1 MEIPRI
7 ISVDD
12 HVIEPAHVWQDY
24 LPAAFRDRGPR
35 LTRVKG
41 RLRFEPRHMAFREQ
55 EDGYWADCWSFG
67 GMLFPVTGGFAA
79 VSFPREAAHNRAVLF
94 DDILPGCYDRT
105 ARLAD
110 MDRNHTDASL
120 CFPTFPRFCGQTFL
134 ERGDR
139 DLALACV
146 RAYNDWM
153 IGEWCAD
160 AARGRLI
167 PLTLIPM
174 WDPDLAAQEVRRCA
188 AKGSHAIA
196 FSENPAALG
205 LPSVHTDAWDPLWAA
220 CEDTDTVVNMH
231 IGSSSTFSK
240 TSDDAPPLVII
251 ALTFEG
257 ASHALVDWLTSGVLA
272 RFSSLRIALSEGQ
285 VGWMPFLLERLDEA
299 WEHARG
305 YAKTQEKVPEPPST
319 LRPGPGLRLRLRRPG
334 GPGAAGP
341 HRHGPDHVRDRLPAR
356 RLHVPAL
363 QGHRRHDRVQSRPV
377 GAGNLAAA
385 ARQRDLLLPAGPLR
399 HHGVTQPKRRYV
411 SARTVEVT
419 PARLAIS
426 RVPTSSYPRSS
437 NSSRAARRTSD
448 RTVAELRRDEG
459 PWESVIRSSWRRV
472 GP

>member
-24 LPAAFRDRGPR
+24 LPAAFRDAGPR
-35 LTRVKG
+35 LIRVKG
-41 RLRFEPRHMAFREQ
+41 RLRFEPRHMAFREDQ
-55 EDGYWADCWSFG
+55 DGYWADCWSYAG
-67 GMLFPVTGGFAA
+67 ILFPVTGGFAA
-79 VSFPREAAHNRAVLF
+79 VSFPRDQAHNRAVLF
-94 DDILPGCYDRT
+94 EDILPGCYDRT

-146 RAYNDWM
+146 LAYNDWM

-160 AARGRLI
+160 EARGHLI

-174 WDPDLAAQEVRRCA
+174 WDPHLAAEEVRRCA

-205 LPSVHTDAWDPLWAA
+205 LPSVHTDAWDPLWTA
-220 CEDTDTVVNMH
+220 CQETDTVVNMH

-257 ASHALVDWLTSGVLA
+257 ASHALVDWLTCGVLA
-272 RFSSLRIALSEGQ
+272 RFPSLRIALSEGQ

-299 WEHARG
+299 WDHARG
-305 YAKTQEKVPEPPST
+305 YAKTQEKVPERPSSYV
-319 LRPGPGLRLRLRRPG
+319 PGRVFGCVFDDQVGLAL
-334 GPGAAGP
+334 
-341 HRHGPDHVRDRLPAR
+341 RDRIGMGQIMFETDYPHGDSTFPHSKDTAATIASKAGLSEQETW
-356 RLHVPAL
+356 RLL
-363 QGHRRHDRVQSRPV
+363 R
-377 GAGNLAAA
+377 GN
-385 ARQRDLLLPAGPLR
+385 
-399 HHGVTQPKRRYV
+399 
-411 SARTVEVT
+411 
-419 PARLAIS
+419 AIS
-426 RVPTSSYPRSS
+426 CYRL
-437 NSSRAARRTSD
+437 D
-448 RTVAELRRDEG
+448 RYGITN
-459 PWESVIRSSWRRV
+459 
-472 GP
+472 

>member
-12 HVIEPAHVWQDY
+12 HVIEPAHVWQEY
-24 LPAAFRDRGPR
+24 LPAAFRDRGPK
-35 LTRVKG
+35 LTRVRG
-41 RLRFEPRHMAFREQ
+41 RLRFEPRHMAFREDT
-55 EDGYWADCWSFG
+55 EGYWADCWSFG
-67 GMLFPVTGGFAA
+67 GILFPVTGGFAA
-79 VSFPREAAHNRAVLF
+79 VSFPRDQAHNRAVLF
-94 DDILPGCYDRT
+94 DDILPGCYDRG

-110 MDRNHTDASL
+110 MDGNHTDASL

-146 RAYNDWM
+146 QAYNDWM

-174 WDPDLAAQEVRRCA
+174 WDPVLAAQEVRRCA

-220 CEDTDTVVNMH
+220 CEETDTVVNMH

-305 YAKTQEKVPEPPST
+305 YAKTQQKVPEPPSSYV
-319 LRPGPGLRLRLRRPG
+319 PGRVFGCVFDDQVGLAL
-334 GPGAAGP
+334 
-341 HRHGPDHVRDRLPAR
+341 RDRIGMGQIMFETDYPHGDSTFPHSRDTAATIASKAGLSEQETW
-356 RLHVPAL
+356 RLL
-363 QGHRRHDRVQSRPV
+363 R
-377 GAGNLAAA
+377 GN
-385 ARQRDLLLPAGPLR
+385 
-399 HHGVTQPKRRYV
+399 
-411 SARTVEVT
+411 
-419 PARLAIS
+419 AIS
-426 RVPTSSYPRSS
+426 CYRL
-437 NSSRAARRTSD
+437 D
-448 RTVAELRRDEG
+448 RYGITH
-459 PWESVIRSSWRRV
+459 
-472 GP
+472 